1 MVKPVMIIEKLD
13 RWMLVLSWIFVVL
26 IFLTTLVD
34 VILRDL
40 FETGIGALYS
50 SVELLIA
57 CVVFCG
63 LAYSQ
68 KLEEHISV
76 SLFIERLKPG
86 WQKILRMFS
95 LSLSLFLGVL
105 ITYRS
110 WIGALDAYRIGDV
123 TSSEPQI
130 YLWPAKTI
138 MAAGLTLWC
147 LEILKLIITGM
158 LRKDSSQ

>member
-1 MVKPVMIIEKLD
+1 MAKPVMIIEKID
-13 RWMLVLSWIFVVL
+13 FGMLVLSWIFVVL
-26 IFLTTLVD
+26 IFITTLID

-40 FETGIGALYS
+40 FETGMGALYS

-76 SLFIERLKPG
+76 KLFVERLTPG
-86 WQKILRMFS
+86 WQHVLRMFS
-95 LSLSLFLGVL
+95 LCLSLIIGVL

-110 WIGALDAYRIGDV
+110 WIGAVDAYRIGDV
-123 TSSEPQI
+123 TSSEPEI

-147 LEILKLIITGM
+147 LEIVKLIITGM
-158 LRKDSSQ
+158 LRRNPS